1 MSLRETENPEG
12 QLPEEQRKGKEFFR
26 DKYFIKDIEN
36 ITGIKS
42 FTLRV
47 WEQRYGLL
55 KPKRTETNIRYY
67 EEDDLKYMLNVA
79 ILCNNGIKIKTIAQ
93 MSREEVQ
100 KRTLEIHENH
110 TQYEGQIQ
118 ALVSTMM
125 DFDEREFNKTLSV
138 NVLKIGME
146 ETMSRI
152 IFPFMEHIG
161 LLWLGGSIHPAHE
174 HFITNLIR
182 QRLYVSIDQLNLNP
196 VPGARRY
203 LLFVPSGEPHDLSL
217 LFANYILRARG
228 QSVIYLGTSTPL
240 EDLNSI
246 FSVHVPDF
254 IFCSLTAANTNLPTQ
269 IFINAISKSWP
280 DTKILLTGMQV
291 IKRKDLHIP
300 GNVLV
305 LNNPG
310 EFIAFIEQQT
320 HKPV

>member
-1 MSLRETENPEG
+1 MNLSETDNPAG
-12 QLPEEQRKGKEFFR
+12 QIPEEQRKGKEFFR

-42 FTLRV
+42 FTLRI

-79 ILCNNGIKIKTIAQ
+79 MLTSNGIKIKTIAQ

-110 TQYEGQIQ
+110 TQYESQIQ

-125 DFDEREFNKTLSV
+125 DFDEREFNKILSV

-146 ETMSRI
+146 ETMGRI
-152 IFPFMEHIG
+152 IFPFMAHIG

-182 QRLYVSIDQLNLNP
+182 QRLYVSIDQLNQNP

-246 FSVHVPDF
+246 FSLHVPDL

-269 IFINAISKSWP
+269 IFINALSKSWP
-280 DTKILLTGMQV
+280 NTKILLTGMQV

-300 GNVLV
+300 SNVLV
-305 LNNPG
+305 LNNPA
-310 EFIAFIEQQT
+310 EFVSFIEQQT
-320 HKPV
+320 LKPG

>member
-1 MSLRETENPEG
+1 MDVAKMANTEE
-12 QLPEEQRKGKEFFR
+12 LVSEEHRKGKGFFR

-36 ITGIKS
+36 ITGIKAY
-42 FTLRV
+42 TLRI

-79 ILCNNGIKIKTIAQ
+79 ILTSNGIKIKTIAQ
-93 MSREEVQ
+93 MTREEVQ

-118 ALVSTMM
+118 ALVATMM
-125 DFDEREFNKTLSV
+125 SFDEREFNKTLAV

-182 QRLYVSIDQLNLNP
+182 QRLYVAIDQLNQVP
-196 VPGARRY
+196 APGARRY
-203 LLFVPSGEPHDLSL
+203 LLFVPAGEPHDLSL
-217 LFANYILRARG
+217 LFANYILRARS

-246 FSVHVPDF
+246 FSMHVPDF
-254 IFCSLTAANTNLPTQ
+254 IFCTLTAANTNLPTQ
-269 IFINAISKSWP
+269 IFINAMSKSWP
-280 DTKILLTGMQV
+280 HTKILLTGMQV
-291 IKRKDLHIP
+291 VKRKDLHFP
-300 GNVLV
+300 SNVLV
-305 LNNPG
+305 MNNPA
-310 EFIAFIEQQT
+310 EFVSFIEQESQ
-320 HKPV
+320 KA